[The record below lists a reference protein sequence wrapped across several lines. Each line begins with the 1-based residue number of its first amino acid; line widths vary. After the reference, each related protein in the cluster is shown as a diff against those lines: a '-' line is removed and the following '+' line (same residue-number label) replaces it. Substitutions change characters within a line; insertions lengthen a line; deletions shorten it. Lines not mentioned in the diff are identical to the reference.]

1 MPSTLKILNCPMEI
15 SCDERWSEMTPTEE
29 SSVRLCSVC
38 KSNVQQVTSE
48 SELKDAISAG
58 VCVYYEDPRPE
69 ISRLG
74 LPRGSSARAARIL
87 GLLDDD
93 S

>member
-1 MPSTLKILNCPMEI
+1 MEI
-15 SCDERWSEMTPTEE
+15 SCNERWSEMTPTEE

-58 VCVYYEDPRPE
+58 VCIYYEALRAGVR
-69 ISRLG
+69 RLG

-87 GLLDDD
+87 GLLDDE